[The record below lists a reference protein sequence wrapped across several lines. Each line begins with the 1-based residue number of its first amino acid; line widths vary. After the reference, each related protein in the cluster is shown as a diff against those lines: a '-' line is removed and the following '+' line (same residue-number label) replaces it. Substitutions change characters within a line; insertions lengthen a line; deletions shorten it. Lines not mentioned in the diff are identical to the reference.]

1 MHDGL
6 RDRLIRQIDA
16 LPDEQVYQVLDYLEF
31 LGSKYNRAPLRE
43 PNSVQRFTERL
54 EDRMRM
60 QGLAYGTIKGA
71 LGIMGTAGKVVSGLS
86 EASRTVIREVEQV
99 VLGPEDTGAPR
110 PPASGNGGARPS
122 LPPRSGRDGDGTQS
136 G

>member
-6 RDRLIRQIDA
+6 RNRLVRQIEG
-16 LPDEQVYQVLDYLEF
+16 LPDEQIYQVLDYIEF
-31 LGSKYNRAPLRE
+31 LASKYNRAPQRE
-43 PNSVQRFTERL
+43 PNTVQRFTEKL

-99 VLGPEDTGAPR
+99 VLGPEDTGPAAPNTPR
-110 PPASGNGGARPS
+110 Q
-122 LPPRSGRDGDGTQS
+122 LPPRPERDDDGTKA

>member
-6 RDRLIRQIDA
+6 RERLIRQIEA
-16 LPDEQVYQVLDYLEF
+16 LPDEKVYQVLDYIEF

-54 EDRMRM
+54 EDRMRL

-99 VLGPEDTGAPR
+99 VLGPEDTGPQR
-110 PPASGNGGARPS
+110 PPASGNGAAPPS
-122 LPPRSGRDGDGTQS
+122 LPPRAGRDGDGTQS